1 MSDYSNFPKEKTLI
15 NILEECPRSALVYLK
30 LWEIKDKSNKI
41 KFRKKEVR
49 KKFFI
54 SNTVLRNHLYA
65 LEAARFLDF
74 SYIVIPEDDE
84 DANIIVSLNV

>member
-1 MSDYSNFPKEKTLI
+1 MSDYINFPPSSILI

-49 KKFFI
+49 RKFFI

-65 LEAARFLDF
+65 LEAARLLDF
-74 SYIVIPEDDE
+74 GYIVIAEDDE
-84 DANIIVSLNV
+84 DSNIVVSLNV

>member
-1 MSDYSNFPKEKTLI
+1 MSDYANFPREKTLI
-15 NILEECPRSALVYLK
+15 NILEECPRSALVYLS
-30 LWEIKDKSNKI
+30 LWAMKDKTNKI
-41 KFRKKEVR
+41 KFTKKEVR

-54 SNTVLRNHLYA
+54 SNTVLKNHLYA

-74 SYIVIPEDDE
+74 NYIVIPEDDE